1 MKKLL
6 LIGSLLALV
15 GSLSAQ
21 TVVRTK
27 MQYRDS
33 VTFDAPVVFNST
45 VTVSD
50 EPRRVNTLYLSFQP
64 TDLGVG
70 IRYDRQ
76 ITDCGLYYSV
86 SYGNYRFTEGYIDN
100 HVKVAV
106 GGLKYTHSSFYSFG
120 VAYHYYGER
129 SLDYDPIPRVF
140 QTFSPEFGV
149 GVTLAKVRV
158 ALTMDVVK
166 WESAVN
172 LGWSF

>member
-6 LIGSLLALV
+6 LIGLFLALV

-33 VTFDAPVVFNST
+33 VIFNAPVVFNST
-45 VTVSD
+45 VTVSS
-50 EPRRVNTLYLSFQP
+50 ESRRVNTLYLSFQP

-70 IRYDRQ
+70 LRYDRQ

-129 SLDYDPIPRVF
+129 SLPYEPIERVF
-140 QTFSPEFGV
+140 QRFSPEFGI

-158 ALTMDVVK
+158 ALIMDIVK
-166 WESAVN
+166 WESSIN

>member
-6 LIGSLLALV
+6 LISSLLALV

-50 EPRRVNTLYLSFQP
+50 EPRTNNTLYLSFQP
-64 TDLGVG
+64 TDLGIG
-70 IRYDRQ
+70 MRYDRQ
-76 ITDCGLYYSV
+76 ISDCGLYYSV
-86 SYGNYRFTEGYIDN
+86 SYGSYKLTNGYIDN
-100 HVKVAV
+100 HVKIAI

-129 SLDYDPIPRVF
+129 SLPYEPIERVF
-140 QTFSPEFGV
+140 QRFSPEFGA
-149 GVTLAKVRV
+149 GVTLGKVRV
-158 ALTMDVVK
+158 ALTIDVVK
-166 WESAVN
+166 FESSIN
-172 LGWSF
+172 IGLNF